1 MRIRKL
7 LSVGATCLVV
17 LLLMTP
23 GLTAQQTQVKPGGAD
38 VTVTIKVAD
47 EDLQAAVAEALRH
60 NTFTFPYLIDVS
72 AIDQKVE
79 LQGKVDTELAKARV
93 ERVAMQV
100 EGVKAIDNRVTIDPN
115 LWEKSDPEIKEN
127 VHKEMVWSPLVPERK
142 IAIQV
147 ADGVVTLHGEVKDLC
162 AVQSAT
168 ANAIQGGA
176 KKVVNKL
183 TIKPHP
189 NLNLPSP
196 WLSLR

>member
-7 LSVGATCLVV
+7 LSVGACLAV
-17 LLLMTP
+17 LSLMTT
-23 GLTAQQTQVKPGGAD
+23 GLKAQPAPAAKQGEVQ
-38 VTVTIKVAD
+38 VTIKLAD

-60 NTFTFPYLIDVS
+60 HPFTFAYRIDVS

-79 LQGKVDTELAKARV
+79 LRGKVDTELAKTRI
-93 ERVAMQV
+93 EQVASQV
-100 EGVKAIDNRVTIDPN
+100 EGVKNIDSHLTIDPN
-115 LWEKSDPEIKEN
+115 LWEKSDLKIKED

-142 IAIQV
+142 VAIQV
-147 ADGVVTLHGEVKDLC
+147 ADGVVTLHGEVKDLR
-162 AVQSAT
+162 AIQSAT
-168 ANAIQGGA
+168 VNAIQGGA
-176 KKVVNKL
+176 KKVINKL